1 MCYKTARILA
11 VEKNEKKNKQTT
23 KKIQHFFPRA
33 TRVSENVALPTHQ
46 RGGGA
51 ATHTVLTL
59 QKNHQPPRKFSLSQF
74 FTTAKNPHDNTKPF
88 NKTSESENFRT
99 KTS

>member
-11 VEKNEKKNKQTT
+11 VEKKAKTNKQT
-23 KKIQHFFPRA
+23 KQKIQHFFPRA
-33 TRVSENVALPTHQ
+33 TRVRDNVALSTHQ
-46 RGGGA
+46 SGGGA

-74 FTTAKNPHDNTKPF
+74 FTTAKNPHDNT
-88 NKTSESENFRT
+88 TV
-99 KTS
+99 